1 MYKNTKHTV
10 TIEANGA
17 GGEGIARID
26 GYTVFVPYAVRGD
39 IAEILIVKENKNF
52 AYGKLLGLLKPS
64 EERTEPRCPLFAVR
78 SI

>member
-26 GYTVFVPYAVRGD
+26 GYTVFVPYA
-39 IAEILIVKENKNF
+39 
-52 AYGKLLGLLKPS
+52 
-64 EERTEPRCPLFAVR
+64 R
-78 SI
+78 SGRYRRNPYR